1 MNNPG
6 YESPNPDMNRGDG
19 QKCLNLPMPKGR
31 DSGNRLT
38 TVFEGDSHPGNER
51 VDRGVHV
58 TIMDS
63 PTR

>member
-1 MNNPG
+1 MYDVHLSG
-6 YESPNPDMNRGDG
+6 HSMAKAG
-19 QKCLNLPMPKGR
+19 
-31 DSGNRLT
+31 DSGYRLA

-63 PTR
+63 LTR